1 MMVET
6 VFKHVKI
13 DPAASSQKEILAEI
27 NRLTSLMNEKSNEE
41 QAIKIFINSVYG
53 ATASPYF
60 IGYNV
65 RVAEAITL
73 QGQDIIKFVT
83 KTVNRYFYEFWHR
96 DTELLNKLGITKAE
110 QVKSEVTVYGDTDSA
125 YVTFQ
130 EPLFGSDW
138 KGDDPTN
145 FILDIYN
152 FRLKSY
158 LKKAFDRYA
167 ETWGT
172 ENIQDLEMETISYSA
187 IFLKKK
193 KYVLDLRWKDPGYL
207 YEPQS
212 KIKAKGVEIAQG
224 STPSFVRERMKKL
237 LVYIFREKNKLNL
250 RTFADM
256 LKAEKQAFTVEQ
268 MENITFSSS
277 VGDYEK
283 GIADDRKRLELNT
296 HCPMHV
302 RAAGYHNFVLNSSK
316 WKKKYQLIKSGDK
329 VRYYHAKAERGE
341 ENVFAFLPG
350 NFPIEF
356 APPMD
361 YDTQF
366 SKSLIEPLNR
376 FIVAIGLPPISPEIV
391 VRTQL
396 F

>member
-1 MMVET
+1 MALT
-6 VFKHVKI
+6 NFKYTQI
-13 DPAASSQKEILAEI
+13 DPQNSSRTEILAEI
-27 NRLTSLMNEKSNEE
+27 SRLTGLMNEKGNEE
-41 QAIKIFINSVYG
+41 QAIKIFINSMYG

-65 RVAEAITL
+65 KVAEAITL

-83 KTVNRYFYEFWHR
+83 KNINRYFYEFWHR
-96 DTELLNKLGITKAE
+96 DTELHKKLGITRVDK
-110 QVKSEVTVYGDTDSA
+110 VKNDVTVYGDTDSA

-138 KGDDPTN
+138 VGGDPTE
-145 FILDIYN
+145 FVLGIYN
-152 FRLKSY
+152 HRLKAY
-158 LKKAFDRYA
+158 LKTAFDRYG

-187 IFLKKK
+187 IFLRKK
-193 KYVLDLRWKDPGYL
+193 KYVLDIRWKDPGVF
-207 YEPQS
+207 YEPQK

-224 STPSFVRERMKKL
+224 STPSFIRIRMKKML
-237 LVYIFREKNKLNL
+237 EYIFKEKDKLNL
-250 RTFADM
+250 RVFAEM
-256 LKAEKQAFTVEQ
+256 LKAEKQAFTVENI
-268 MENITFSSS
+268 ENIAFSSA
-277 VGDYEK
+277 VNDYEK
-283 GIADDRKRLELNT
+283 GIADDRKKFEVHS

-302 RAAGYHNFVLNSSK
+302 RAAGYHNYMLSNSK

-329 VRYYHAKAERGE
+329 VRYYYAKAERGE
-341 ENVFAFLPG
+341 ENVFGFLPG
-350 NFPIEF
+350 NFPIEY
-356 APPMD
+356 APPVD

-366 SKSLIEPLNR
+366 SKGLIEPLNR
-376 FIVAIGLPPISPEIV
+376 FISAIGLPPISSDIV